1 MAEWVEYLRCNCEDP
16 SLVPCLRSWAFQ
28 LGRLIGNSLGL
39 ACQPVE
45 SRLSEKL
52 SQKVRWAAMEEDTQ
66 PWPSAFT
73 CVSTQFEYAQGP
85 MTELHDCGESER
97 YRSESNH
104 PGLC

>member
-1 MAEWVEYLRCNCEDP
+1 
-16 SLVPCLRSWAFQ
+16 
-28 LGRLIGNSLGL
+28 
-39 ACQPVE
+39 
-45 SRLSEKL
+45 
-52 SQKVRWAAMEEDTQ
+52 MEEDTQ

-73 CVSTQFEYAQGP
+73 CMSTQFVYAQGPMTEHTIEEDTQPWPSASTCVPTQFEYTQGP